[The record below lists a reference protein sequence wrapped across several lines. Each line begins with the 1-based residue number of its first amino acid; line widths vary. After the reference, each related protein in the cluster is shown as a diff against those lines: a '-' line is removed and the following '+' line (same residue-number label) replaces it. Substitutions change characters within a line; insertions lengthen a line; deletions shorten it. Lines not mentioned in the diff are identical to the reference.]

1 MRKRSRIGEMFVDK
15 NGKTS
20 GKRVF
25 GAIGVLASLGMGY
38 VQLLS
43 SKENDYTTMIIGLF
57 TASVA
62 LIATSIAEKKNDNK
76 EGTQDTNA

>member
-1 MRKRSRIGEMFVDK
+1 MKERNQFGQMFVDK

-20 GKRVF
+20 GKRVIGTI
-25 GAIGVLASLGMGY
+25 GALASLGMGY

-43 SKENDYTTMIIGLF
+43 SKDNDYTTMILGLF

-62 LIATSIAEKKNDNK
+62 LIAASIAEKKDK
-76 EGTQDTNA
+76 